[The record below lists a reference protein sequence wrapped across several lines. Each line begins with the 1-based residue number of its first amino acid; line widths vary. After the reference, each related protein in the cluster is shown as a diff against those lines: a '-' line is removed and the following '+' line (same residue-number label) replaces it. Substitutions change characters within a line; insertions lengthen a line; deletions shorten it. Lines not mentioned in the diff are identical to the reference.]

1 MLIDL
6 FSGFLSSQKKTQL
19 LFIKFMI
26 IFSLW
31 PLPLNIPVYFF
42 FLTLV
47 VSYFHCQSYGKEIL
61 ENLHTWHETQ
71 KSQLSSDV
79 TCSIK
84 PLNPPAV
91 GLNFPIISAFLVFIS
106 IIALFNT
113 EVLGPEYADTVS
125 VGRESLLQEFTN
137 FHVNIK

>member
-1 MLIDL
+1 MACLVLIDL
-6 FSGFLSSQKKTQL
+6 FSGFLFSQKNSTFVHKIHDYF
-19 LFIKFMI
+19 LFMALTPEY
-26 IFSLW
+26 SC
-31 PLPLNIPVYFF
+31 VFF
-42 FLTLV
+42 FFFFTLV

-79 TCSIK
+79 TRSIK

-91 GLNFPIISAFLVFIS
+91 GLNFPIISVFLVFFS

-113 EVLGPEYADTVS
+113 GVLGPEYADTFS
-125 VGRESLLQEFTN
+125 MGRESLL
-137 FHVNIK
+137 

>member
-1 MLIDL
+1 MALTPEY
-6 FSGFLSSQKKTQL
+6 SC
-19 LFIKFMI
+19 
-26 IFSLW
+26 
-31 PLPLNIPVYFF
+31 VFF
-42 FLTLV
+42 FFFNLV
-47 VSYFHCQSYGKEIL
+47 VSYFSCQSYGKEIL
-61 ENLHTWHETQ
+61 EKLHTWHETQ
-71 KSQLSSDV
+71 KSQLYSDV

-91 GLNFPIISAFLVFIS
+91 GLNFPIISVFLVFIS

-113 EVLGPEYADTVS
+113 GVLGPEYAHTFS

>member
-1 MLIDL
+1 MPFILWMACLVLIDL
-6 FSGFLSSQKKTQL
+6 FSGFLFSQKNSTFVHKIHDYF
-19 LFIKFMI
+19 LFMALTPEY
-26 IFSLW
+26 SC
-31 PLPLNIPVYFF
+31 VFF
-42 FLTLV
+42 FFTLV

-79 TCSIK
+79 TRSIK

-91 GLNFPIISAFLVFIS
+91 GLNFPIISVFLVFFS

-113 EVLGPEYADTVS
+113 GVLGPEYADTFS
-125 VGRESLLQEFTN
+125 MGRESLL
-137 FHVNIK
+137 